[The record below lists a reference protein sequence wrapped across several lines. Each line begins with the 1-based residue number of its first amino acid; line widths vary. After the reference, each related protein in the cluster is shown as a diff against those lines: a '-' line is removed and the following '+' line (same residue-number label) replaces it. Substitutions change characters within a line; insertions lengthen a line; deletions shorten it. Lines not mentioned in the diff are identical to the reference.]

1 MLGTHSISE
10 LHPAIEC
17 TLSYQRSPRT
27 NFPPNSAQ
35 LWDCFNL
42 SLPPGKIPVPQLH
55 DNRRSKKF
63 TLSESHLTSPG
74 KRAIPCFCNRGWE
87 TVLWRVGGIGSF
99 YKLKSQPRTRG
110 AEKGLPGMLE
120 VSKRPRGPYVWA
132 VPARIS

>member
-1 MLGTHSISE
+1 MEERRARSMLGTHSISK

-35 LWDCFNL
+35 L
-42 SLPPGKIPVPQLH
+42 PQGKIPVPQLH

-74 KRAIPCFCNRGWE
+74 KHAIPRFCNRGSE
-87 TVLWRVGGIGSF
+87 TALWRVGGIGSF
-99 YKLKSQPRTRG
+99 YRLKSQPRT
-110 AEKGLPGMLE
+110 
-120 VSKRPRGPYVWA
+120 
-132 VPARIS
+132 